1 MPRFTIEQ
9 LKFMRESEDHV
20 EFKKGEHGNVSY
32 NGAGKDKPQERRR
45 CILGYVTA
53 LCNEGGGRIVIGM
66 HDAYPHKVVGTKQS
80 IDQIGQLESDIYRD
94 MGIRPDI
101 YELYE
106 NEETKSGRVLVI
118 EVPPHPIGKVFKF
131 EDVALM
137 RVGEELKPMD
147 DKTFISLV
155 QEQEPDFS
163 EHICEGITIDDL
175 DKQAIKVMKER
186 YAEKQN
192 NPLFVSLSDSQA
204 LSDLRLT
211 RGEKVT
217 NAAVL
222 LVGKEEV
229 IGRVCPQAKV
239 MLEYRNTENQIHF
252 DSRKSFG
259 KPFFLLIDDLW
270 KEINLRNGTVPVRK
284 GPYILDIPFF
294 NEEVIR
300 EIVNNAFSHRDYR
313 FGSEIVIKQ
322 YPFKLTIINGGGFPH
337 GVSIDNLL
345 TTPSMP
351 RNRLIADVLSK
362 TGLVERSGQGVD
374 KIFLYTLSEGKPSPD
389 YSRTDD
395 FNVTATLFASV
406 RDTGFALFIQSI
418 QEGLPDDKKLTVF
431 DVMALCEI
439 RDGAKR
445 PSDKEITL
453 KLEKLG
459 FIERHGKT
467 NAQYYILSRRYYELN
482 GDLAAYSLKT
492 DWDINQV
499 WAVLCPF
506 LQKYGTAKRG
516 EINKLV
522 GSHLSEKQLR
532 NILQELKGL
541 GLICTDDNRTRP
553 TYFLN
558 KELGEEELAMVNGFS
573 RIREYREEKGHKKG
587 LNNMGQGDF

>member
-1 MPRFTIEQ
+1 MPRYTIEQ
-9 LKFMRESEDHV
+9 LKQMRESEDHV

-32 NGAGKDKPQERRR
+32 NGSGKDRPQDRRR
-45 CILGYVTA
+45 CILGYVAA

-66 HDAYPHKVVGTKQS
+66 HDAFPHKVVGTKQCLNG
-80 IDQIGQLESDIYRD
+80 IGQLESDIYRD

-106 NEETKSGRVLVI
+106 NEEAKIGRVLVI

-147 DKTFISLV
+147 DKTFISII

-163 EHICEGITIDDL
+163 EHICEDVTLNDL
-175 DKQAIKVMKER
+175 DKEAIRIMKER
-186 YAEKQN
+186 YAEKQK
-192 NPLFVSLSDSQA
+192 NPSFVSLSDAQA
-204 LSDLRLT
+204 LSDLKLIV
-211 RGEKVT
+211 GDQIT

-229 IGRVCPQAKV
+229 IERVYPQAKV
-239 MLEYRNTENQIHF
+239 MLEYRNTESQIHF

-259 KPFFLLIDDLW
+259 QPFFILIDKLW
-270 KEINLRNGTVPVRK
+270 KEINLRNGSVPVRK
-284 GPYILDIPFF
+284 GPYIFDIPFF

-322 YPFKLTIINGGGFPH
+322 YPMKLTIINGGGFPN
-337 GVSIDNLL
+337 GVSVDNLL
-345 TTPSMP
+345 TTPSTP
-351 RNRLIADVLSK
+351 RNRLLADVLSK
-362 TGLVERSGQGVD
+362 TGIVERSGQGVD
-374 KIFLYTLSEGKPSPD
+374 KIFLFTLSEGKPEPD
-389 YSRTDD
+389 YSKTDD

-406 RDTGFALFIQSI
+406 KDTGFALYVQSI
-418 QEGLPDDKKLTVF
+418 QDSLPDDKKLTVF
-431 DVMALCEI
+431 DILALCEI

-445 PSDKEITL
+445 PSDKEIAL

-459 FIERHGKT
+459 IIEKHGKT
-467 NAQYYILSRRYYELN
+467 NAQYYILPRKYYELS
-482 GDLAAYSLKT
+482 GDLASYSLKT

-506 LQKYGTAKRG
+506 LQKYEKAKRS
-516 EINKLV
+516 EINKLL
-522 GSHLSEKQLR
+522 GSHISDKQFR
-532 NILQELKGL
+532 NFMDELKTK
-541 GLICTDDNRTRP
+541 GLIRTEGERGQMTYSLGNNYNTQNAIINRVIINRP
-553 TYFLN
+553 
-558 KELGEEELAMVNGFS
+558 
-573 RIREYREEKGHKKG
+573 
-587 LNNMGQGDF
+587 